1 MPTSNGRRIHKD
13 QPRSLTDEHALGMN
27 TSRPTTS
34 PAAAVVN
41 RSPKPDPVPDPAAR
55 QHKPNPDR
63 PSGSSRDG
71 PSGSKSG
78 KPRGRSIERPS
89 SYSQQPSHRHRDP
102 SRHRSPDRSGRSSR
116 LPHRSSRGSPRS
128 SRRDRSREPR
138 GRDGHLSPD
147 RRHRSPGPSRGRGD
161 AVANERGHHSQHLPP
176 PPARASQRGSSRS
189 PGSSKRRRSRTP
201 SPGGPD
207 SKKSRRGRSPRRGER
222 DDVNQIQPSRDRRRS
237 PFDRRPSRSPGHH
250 ERRRSRNR
258 KRSGRSQSPD
268 RSRRRKSR
276 SPDRVGIFERAS
288 ERERVRRRSPSP
300 RRRGRS
306 DRPDRPERERRHQSR
321 SRSRTPPHREN
332 RHPASDAG
340 SRRRPSPD
348 PDSRE
353 PLDHPQGS
361 PRDRRRS
368 KSSKQ
373 GKSRDDQKF
382 DPASGVN
389 SIEVNMTAR
398 NGYRGGYGG
407 PMPPGYTETHDV
419 RNYSHSSGH
428 ATPNSS
434 FHGSPPAQSP
444 YGAGRG
450 WNTSQFSPQ
459 SQYGYQHGNYGPP
472 TGPQAHYHSNQG
484 HSPPYP
490 PTGPAAQYQSGP
502 YRGGHRAAP
511 GGFRGGSFGVARGG
525 HRGGSKSAQWSPNA
539 HNAAG
544 RGQYAATAESN
555 SAHAQNSAASS
566 KHADSGSNA
575 QEGTRDDANNAS
587 RTAKDP
593 QSDNANNSGKEK
605 EEQMQPPTRP
615 AASSQSQPSN
625 KFSFSMKTAATKPA
639 VAAPR
644 PEISMKFNAVIPPR
658 EPSQKQPPKGPAAA
672 PPTAPSAHRSNR
684 DRHDLPKNVPTE
696 PASARARHNDH
707 RRGPDHHRPIDS
719 HRPVDSHRPAEQQ
732 KPRTRIVKK
741 IVKKLKEKPA
751 LPPDLAISKSVYH
764 RKPGNESVIGSG
776 TYGKVFKALNVYT
789 KKQVALKRIR
799 MEGERDGFPVTAVRE
814 IKLLRSLSHKNIVKL
829 MEVMVEMN
837 ECFMVFE
844 YLSHDLTGLINHP
857 NYTLDPAQKKHLAL
871 QLFEGLDYLHT
882 RGVLHRDIKAANIL
896 VSNEGVL
903 KLADFGLAR
912 FYAKHHQLDYTNR
925 VITIWYRSPELL
937 LGETQYGPAVDIWS
951 AACVMMEIFT
961 KRAIFPG
968 DGSEINQLDKIHSV
982 LGTPTR
988 NDWPNIIEMPWFE
1001 LLRPTHRRANVFA
1014 EKYKELVTPA
1024 AFELLLWMFKYDPDK
1039 RPSAAEVLAHPY
1051 FTTEEPAPRQAVELK
1066 DIDGEWH
1073 EFESKA
1079 LRKENERKER
1089 EARRAVKEG
1098 EAPSKSAAPSGGG
1111 AGGGSSSAREKDR
1124 SDPRK
1129 RPAESREPP
1138 PSERNPKRP
1147 HLDPASATNNKPPPP
1162 SSSAPQQQ
1170 HQQHREPERSS
1181 VPTRPREEQR
1191 LQPQQQQQQQRRPPP
1206 QGPSSSSSQIRPP
1219 TGPGQ
1224 ASSQSRAPPNAPSG
1238 PAAAAAPIASQRQ
1251 SHN

>member
-1 MPTSNGRRIHKD
+1 MGSSPPAAGPLLDSRTRHDAAMPNGSRIFKN

-27 TSRPTTS
+27 TLRPTTS

-41 RSPKPDPVPDPAAR
+41 RCSEPDPVPDPAAR
-55 QHKPNPDR
+55 HNKPNPDR
-63 PSGSSRDG
+63 PSGSSNG
-71 PSGSKSG
+71 PSSKSG
-78 KPRGRSIERPS
+78 KPRGRSIEPPS
-89 SYSQQPSHRHRDP
+89 SSSQPAHRHRNP
-102 SRHRSPDRSGRSSR
+102 SRHCSPDRSARSSR
-116 LPHRSSRGSPRS
+116 LPHRSRDSPR

-147 RRHRSPGPSRGRGD
+147 RRHRSPGPLRGRGD
-161 AVANERGHHSQHLPP
+161 AAQERGQNVDHGKQHSQLPP
-176 PPARASQRGSSRS
+176 RPARASQRGSSRS

-207 SKKSRRGRSPRRGER
+207 SKKSRRGWSPRRGER
-222 DDVNQIQPSRDRRRS
+222 DDVPSVQPPRDRRRS
-237 PFDRRPSRSPGHH
+237 PFDRRPSRSPNHH
-250 ERRRSRNR
+250 ERRRSRDR
-258 KRSGRSQSPD
+258 KRSARSRSPD

-276 SPDRVGIFERAS
+276 SPDRGGIFDRIS
-288 ERERVRRRSPSP
+288 ERVRRRSPSP
-300 RRRGRS
+300 RHRGRS
-306 DRPDRPERERRHQSR
+306 DRPDRPERRRQSR

-353 PLDHPQGS
+353 PYDHPQGS

-368 KSSKQ
+368 KSSKK
-373 GKSRDDQKF
+373 GKSRDEQRPSSKF

-389 SIEVNMTAR
+389 SIEVNMAAR
-398 NGYRGGYGG
+398 NSYRGGYGA
-407 PMPPGYTETHDV
+407 PMPPGYAEAHDG
-419 RNYSHSSGH
+419 RSYSHSSGH

-450 WNTSQFSPQ
+450 WNNLQFSPQ
-459 SQYGYQHGNYGPP
+459 SQYGYPHGNYGPP
-472 TGPQAHYHSNQG
+472 TGPQAHYNQG
-484 HSPPYP
+484 HSSPYP
-490 PTGPAAQYQSGP
+490 PTGPAAQYPTGP

-511 GGFRGGSFGVARGG
+511 GGFRGGSFGVPRGG
-525 HRGGSKSAQWSPNA
+525 HRGGSKGPQWSPNA
-539 HNAAG
+539 HNASG
-544 RGQYAATAESN
+544 RGQYPTTSESN

-566 KHADSGSNA
+566 KHADSGQQNTHD
-575 QEGTRDDANNAS
+575 GTREDVNNSS
-587 RTAKDP
+587 RSAKDS
-593 QSDNANNSGKEK
+593 QDDTNKSSKEK

-615 AASSQSQPSN
+615 AATSQSQPSN
-625 KFSFSMKTAATKPA
+625 KFSFSMKNAVTKPV

-644 PEISMKFNAVIPPR
+644 PEISLKFNAVIPPR
-658 EPSQKQPPKGPAAA
+658 EPSSQKQPPKAPAA

-696 PASARARHNDH
+696 PASARARHND
-707 RRGPDHHRPIDS
+707 RRGQDQHRPIDS
-719 HRPVDSHRPAEQQ
+719 HRPVDSHRPAEPQ
-732 KPRTRIVKK
+732 KPRTRIVKR

-751 LPPDLAISKSVYH
+751 LPPDLAKSKSVYH

-1001 LLRPTHRRANVFA
+1001 LLRPTQRRANVFA

-1051 FTTEEPAPRQAVELK
+1051 FTAEEPAPRQAVELK

-1098 EAPSKSAAPSGGG
+1098 APATTAALSGVSGGT
-1111 AGGGSSSAREKDR
+1111 SSTREKDR
-1124 SDPRK
+1124 DLKK

-1138 PSERNPKRP
+1138 PSERDSKRP
-1147 HLDPASATNNKPPPP
+1147 HLDQNAANKPSSS

-1170 HQQHREPERSS
+1170 REPDRSS
-1181 VPTRPREEQR
+1181 VPTRPRD
-1191 LQPQQQQQQQRRPPP
+1191 QQQEQQQRRPP
-1206 QGPSSSSSQIRPP
+1206 QASSSSQLPPPTAPVQPRAQAPANAP
-1219 TGPGQ
+1219 TGPA
-1224 ASSQSRAPPNAPSG
+1224 AS
-1238 PAAAAAPIASQRQ
+1238 Q